1 MPFYPLKK
9 IKALAESS
17 PVYLRG
23 VHGYNAGWVRAFAEG
38 SNPFYSCYVTAR
50 AVEDGGRAAAVEIG
64 FDEQGEVEYC
74 ECDCGQFHP
83 KEGACKHI
91 VAVLVHKYYQDMVQ
105 QLPTAA
111 ALERTQGRNTDPA
124 ARQMID
130 RYMADE
136 TRRLQ
141 QAETA
146 AAPVALTPLL
156 SLEKGRPLLRF
167 TVGRDRPYLLKS
179 LARFAEWMQQGETA
193 EYGKQL
199 ALYHHPDSFLPES
212 RPILEFLLAEWND
225 RGATGVDGTAPGELS
240 LSAAGFDRFFTLME
254 GHPLTLRTATG
265 DRTLRLIRD
274 NPRLPV
280 TLVRERAGVRVIG
293 EEGPLIR
300 GLCALYL
307 LRGDCLI
314 RTGGDYGRRMT
325 DFLQVLH
332 RAPEGFFVSAGE
344 LPAFC
349 AGVWKAVEPYIL
361 PQGDTD
367 ALEAYRPRPLEARIY
382 LDAPEPGC
390 ITARVEYRYG
400 DTVLLP
406 FAQSADTRQPWQDP
420 LAEER
425 VKAALSRQFTA
436 LQPETGLL
444 VFRGDD
450 GQLFRFLT
458 EGVAALRQVAAV
470 YASDRYDRIAPAAP
484 ARLQMGVS
492 LLGDLLQVE
501 LDAADWEPADLT
513 GIMEGYRRRAAYHR
527 LRDGRFVALDD
538 PALLALAE
546 MTDGLAVTEREWSSG
561 RITLPRYRAL
571 YLDAVLQDREGV
583 YLRRDAALE
592 KLISRSRTA
601 ADNAYPLPESLRAVL
616 RPYQQHGYR
625 WLRTMEEL
633 GFGGILADDMGLG
646 KTLQVI
652 ALLLAAKEQGSD
664 PRPSLVVC
672 PTSLVLSWER
682 EIQRFAPVLRARC
695 ILGDAATRQTLLE
708 QTEPG
713 DVLLT
718 SYDMLKRDVPLYR
731 RMEFRYHILDEAQY
745 IKNSSTQNAKAVK
758 AIRSAQRFA
767 LTGTPVENRLS
778 ELWSIFDFLMPGLL
792 FRYSRFREKFEAPI
806 VRQGDEQ
813 ALARLS
819 RMTAPFI
826 LRRLKRD
833 VLTELPEKT
842 ERLLPATME
851 DAQRQ
856 VYRDTLQELR
866 RQLEDSRDGRFS
878 GQSRMTAL
886 ALLTR
891 LRQICCDP
899 RLCCEG
905 YTGESCKL
913 EACIELLKEAAAG
926 GHKVLL
932 FSQFTSMLALIRQR
946 LAEEGIGCY
955 VLQGST
961 SKEQRAALV
970 DTFNRDDT
978 PVFLISLKAGGT
990 GLNLTGAD
998 IVIHY
1003 DPWWNLSA
1011 QNQATDRAHRI
1022 GQKNPVQVVRL
1033 VVRDTV
1039 EEKILRMQED
1049 KWRLAEAVVTADGP
1063 SAASLSAEE
1072 LLTLLAD

>member
-23 VHGYNAGWVRAFAEG
+23 VHGYNAGWVRAFTE
-38 SNPFYSCYVTAR
+38 SVSPFYPCFLTAR
-50 AVEDGGRAAAVEIG
+50 TVEEDGKTHAVEVG
-64 FDEQGEVEYC
+64 FDEQGELEYFA
-74 ECDCGQFHP
+74 CDCGQFHP
-83 KEGACKHI
+83 REGACKHV
-91 VAVLVHKYYQDMVQ
+91 VAVLVHKYYQDMVA

-111 ALERTQGRNTDPA
+111 ALERTQERNTDPA

-130 RYMADE
+130 RYMAEE
-136 TRRLQ
+136 TRRQ
-141 QAETA
+141 QAQGA
-146 AAPVALTPLL
+146 ADPVALNPLL
-156 SLEKGRPLLRF
+156 VLEGGRPALRF
-167 TVGRDRPYLLKS
+167 TIGRARPYLLKN
-179 LARFAEWMQQGETA
+179 LARFAERMQQENTA

-199 ALYHHPDSFLPES
+199 TLYHHPDSFLPES
-212 RPILEFLLAEWND
+212 RPVLDFLLAEWHD
-225 RGATGVDGTAPGELS
+225 RGAGMSATAGELP
-240 LSAAGFDRFFTLME
+240 LSAAGVDRFFALME
-254 GHPLTLRTATG
+254 GRPLTLRTATG
-265 DRTLRLIRD
+265 DRTLRLTRE

-280 TLVRERAGVRVIG
+280 TFTRERGGVRVSG
-293 EEGPLIR
+293 EDVTLIR
-300 GLCALYL
+300 GLRTLYL
-307 LRGDCLI
+307 LQGNCLI
-314 RTGGDYGRRMT
+314 RTDSDYGRRMT
-325 DFLQVLH
+325 GFLQVLH

-349 AGVWKAVEPYIL
+349 AGVWKTIEPYIL
-361 PQGDTD
+361 PQGDAD
-367 ALEAYRPRPLEARIY
+367 ALEQYRPRPLEARIY

-390 ITARVEYRYG
+390 ITARVEYHYG

-406 FAQSADTRQPWQDP
+406 FAGAAAPRQLWQDP
-420 LAEER
+420 LGEER
-425 VKAALSRQFTA
+425 VKAAVTRQFTA

-450 GQLFRFLT
+450 GALFRFLT
-458 EGVAALRQVAAV
+458 EGAAQLRQVAAV

-484 ARLQMGVS
+484 GRLQVGVS

-513 GIMEGYRRRAAYHR
+513 GIMEGYRRRESYHR

-538 PALLALAE
+538 PALLGLAE
-546 MTDGLAVTEREWSSG
+546 MTDGLAVTDREWSSG

-583 YLRRDAALE
+583 YLRRDAALRE
-592 KLISRSRTA
+592 LVSRSRTA
-601 ADNAYPLPESLRAVL
+601 TENEYPLPESLRSVL

-652 ALLLAAKEQGSD
+652 ALLLAAKEQGGD
-664 PRPSLVVC
+664 RRPSLVVC

-682 EIQRFAPVLRARC
+682 EIQRFAPALRALC
-695 ILGDAATRQTLLE
+695 IVGDAAARQALLE
-708 QTEPG
+708 QTAG
-713 DVLLT
+713 YDVLLT
-718 SYDMLKRDVPLYR
+718 SYDMLKRDVALYR
-731 RMEFRYHILDEAQY
+731 GLEFHYHILDEAQY

-792 FRYSRFREKFEAPI
+792 FRYGRFRERFEVPI

-851 DAQRQ
+851 NAQRQ
-856 VYRDTLQELR
+856 VYRDTMQELR

-878 GQSRMTAL
+878 GQSRITAL

-913 EACIELLKEAAAG
+913 EACVELLKEAAAG

-946 LAEEGIGCY
+946 LEEEQIGCY

-970 DTFNRDDT
+970 DAFNRDDT

-998 IVIHY
+998 MVIHY

-1063 SAASLSAEE
+1063 SIASLSAEE